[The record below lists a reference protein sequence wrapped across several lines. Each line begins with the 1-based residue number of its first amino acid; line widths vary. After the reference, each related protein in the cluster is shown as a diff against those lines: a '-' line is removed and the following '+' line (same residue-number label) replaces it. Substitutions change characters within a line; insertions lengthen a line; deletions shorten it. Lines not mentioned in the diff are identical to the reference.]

1 MGQRLMPSRAVLL
14 MTLLLLASAPS
25 QAAQPPAS
33 PAPVVEFDHDGQAVE
48 GFVLYATRRQDG
60 VQRRLDLGMPSK
72 GKSGRFHA
80 ALPALAPGTWQLELA
95 AYNSA
100 GESPRTKAE
109 PSEVR
114 IDSPVR
120 QPPPA
125 ATPPTAKTAAP
136 GAREPSPQKPPPQKP
151 SPQKKKKGAMGKL
164 WGLIVGEDDPK

>member
-1 MGQRLMPSRAVLL
+1 MPSRAVLL
-14 MTLLLLASAPS
+14 TTLLILASAPS
-25 QAAQPPAS
+25 QAAQPLAS
-33 PAPVVEFDHDGQAVE
+33 PAVVEFDHDGQAVK

-72 GKSGRFHA
+72 GKSGRFQA

-100 GESPRTKAE
+100 GESSRTKAE

-114 IDSPVR
+114 IDPPVR
-120 QPPPA
+120 TPPPA
-125 ATPPTAKTAAP
+125 ATPPTAKAAAT
-136 GAREPSPQKPPPQKP
+136 GARTPSPQKPPPEKP
-151 SPQKKKKGAMGKL
+151 PPPKKKKGAMGKL